1 MKIVLI
7 DDNKEF
13 LENLEYFVV
22 HKLGHT
28 VIGSYTNGLEFIDSI
43 PSNKPDIIL
52 MDISMPETDGY
63 ALTKMINW
71 NYNHINVIAI
81 TMFTN
86 KAYLEKLIGVG
97 FKGCVFK
104 SDVFKELPVAIELI
118 SEGEYYWPAN
128 IND

>member
-1 MKIVLI
+1 MNIVLI

-22 HKLGHT
+22 HKLGHC
-28 VIGSYTNGLEFIDSI
+28 VIGSYTNGLEFIETI
-43 PSNKPDIIL
+43 PYNNPDIVL

-63 ALTKMINW
+63 LLTKMINW
-71 NYNHINVIAI
+71 KDSQIKVIAI

-104 SDVFKELPVAIELI
+104 SDVFKDLPVAIEQI
-118 SEGEYYWPAN
+118 SKGDYYWPED
-128 IND
+128 INY